1 MRQKRYSSDLTDSQ
15 WEIVKPC
22 FPTSRRRRHDL
33 RHEILGA
40 ILYVVKT
47 GCQWRML
54 PGEFAPWQTVYYYF
68 DQWREEGRLQCLLSA
83 LRRTVRREAGREG
96 EPSALI
102 IDCQSVQTSRSGG
115 IASFD
120 AYKRVKGRKRHI
132 VTDMQ
137 GLPWN
142 VLVHA
147 AGDHE
152 SQWALHALKPV
163 ESWTDRVQ
171 TVFADSAYQGLEND
185 IAGKRHRKRAK
196 LVTERRRAGG
206 REGRILSRPKR
217 WIIERTFSWLGGWRR
232 LSRDYERHTDSSETM
247 VQAALLRIALN
258 RLA

>member
-15 WEIVKPC
+15 WNTIKPY
-22 FPTSRRRRHDL
+22 FPTARQRRHEL
-33 RHEILGA
+33 RREILDA

-68 DQWREEGRLQCLLSA
+68 RRWQEQGRLRCLLSA
-83 LRRTVRREAGREG
+83 VRRTVRREDGREE

-102 IDCQSVQTSRSGG
+102 IDCQSVPTSRSGG

-120 AYKRVKGRKRHI
+120 AYKRVKGRKRHM
-132 VTDMQ
+132 VVDTQ

-152 SQWALHALKPV
+152 TQWALPV
-163 ESWTDRVQ
+163 LRPVGRLGRSRR
-171 TVFADSAYQGLEND
+171 DSF
-185 IAGKRHRKRAK
+185 R
-196 LVTERRRAGG
+196 
-206 REGRILSRPKR
+206 
-217 WIIERTFSWLGGWRR
+217 
-232 LSRDYERHTDSSETM
+232 
-247 VQAALLRIALN
+247 
-258 RLA
+258 